1 MTCPIC
7 KTPASSLKSAI
18 IRGELM
24 SDRCSKC
31 VNSFIPTS
39 DYAAKWKRDRMRENH
54 RADLVQAYDGD
65 KPSKEFARLYPARGR
80 SQFGD
85 KFMETI

>member
-1 MTCPIC
+1 
-7 KTPASSLKSAI
+7 
-18 IRGELM
+18 M
-24 SDRCSKC
+24 SDRCSNC

-39 DYAAKWKRDRMRENH
+39 DYAAKFQRDDMRVRH

-65 KPSKEFARLYPARGR
+65 KPSKDFARLYPERAR

-85 KFMETI
+85 AFMETV